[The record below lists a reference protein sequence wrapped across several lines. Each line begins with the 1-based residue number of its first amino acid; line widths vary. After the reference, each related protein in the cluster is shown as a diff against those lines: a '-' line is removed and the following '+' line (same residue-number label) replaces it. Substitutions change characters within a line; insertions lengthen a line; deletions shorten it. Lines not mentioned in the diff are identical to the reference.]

1 MSRLVVHSYEDKI
14 ESMIA
19 ISLPHFSYLYHQPRC
34 QGYRGTLRYTSP
46 ACIREQWM
54 KIDICNFRT
63 MSCQVPVYAM
73 RHVPCRSRRAIS
85 VHASTSDVHLN
96 ENTDNYFGTAPE
108 LLDLLRRMIVFLLPL
123 TALVLSE
130 PLLVW
135 CTSLFIGQFGTISE
149 LAALGPANIV
159 IGE

>member
-1 MSRLVVHSYEDKI
+1 
-14 ESMIA
+14 MIA
-19 ISLPHFSYLYHQPRC
+19 VSSPNFSYRYQPFC
-34 QGYRGTLRYTSP
+34 LGYRSNASQTCRRARFTK
-46 ACIREQWM
+46 R
-54 KIDICNFRT
+54 KIIAT
-63 MSCQVPVYAM
+63 PHMLCQAHAHAM
-73 RHVPCRSRRAIS
+73 LHVPSRSRRRPRAF
-85 VHASTSDVHLN
+85 ASTSDIHLAGSASN
-96 ENTDNYFGTAPE
+96 KFGTVPE
-108 LLDLLRRMIVFLLPL
+108 LLSLMRRMVVFLLPL

>member
-1 MSRLVVHSYEDKI
+1 
-14 ESMIA
+14 MIA
-19 ISLPHFSYLYHQPRC
+19 LSSPIFSYRYQPFC
-34 QGYRGTLRYTSP
+34 QNNRGYTSQ
-46 ACIREQWM
+46 ACSRARFAKRKM
-54 KIDICNFRT
+54 IDARAT
-63 MSCQVPVYAM
+63 HHMPCQAHAM
-73 RHVPCRSRRAIS
+73 LHVPCRSRGRLRA
-85 VHASTSDVHLN
+85 HASTSGIHLEESASN
-96 ENTDNYFGTAPE
+96 DFGTVPE
-108 LLDLLRRMIVFLLPL
+108 LLNLLRRMIVFLLPL